1 MSIHLKITV
10 LDLTGI
16 DWVLGLSG
24 IFRFGNLA
32 FLFLF
37 FSFLSFLSELFVQL
51 EEFVKLGLLAQ
62 ERPIF
67 QSAVL

>member
-1 MSIHLKITV
+1 MSVHLKITV
-10 LDLTGI
+10 LDLSGI

-51 EEFVKLGLLAQ
+51 EELVKLGLLAQ

>member
-24 IFRFGNLA
+24 IFRFGNLT

-51 EEFVKLGLLAQ
+51 EELVKLGLLAQ